1 MNMANAAV
9 YQPETEVFTG
19 SALPD
24 VPAEFRSAPFICQ
37 APEFAQDAESER
49 PLIAEDPKLFRGALV
64 AFGMEVMAGTLLYG
78 AWELWHLFR

>member
-1 MNMANAAV
+1 MTNQAV
-9 YQPETEVFTG
+9 LTDEIE
-19 SALPD
+19 ALA
-24 VPAEFRSAPFICQ
+24 VPALAVVPNRSAETPFLCQ

-64 AFGMEVMAGTLLYG
+64 AFGMEVVAGTLLYG